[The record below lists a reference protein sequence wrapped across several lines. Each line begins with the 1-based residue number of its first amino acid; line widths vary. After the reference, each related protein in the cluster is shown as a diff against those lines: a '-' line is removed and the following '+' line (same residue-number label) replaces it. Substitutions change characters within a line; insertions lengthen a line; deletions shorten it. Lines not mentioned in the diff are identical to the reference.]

1 MSINEENGLKL
12 KGFRKQNGFSQSYI
26 GEIVGKDFRTISRYE
41 LGDAM
46 PKSVIDILNQ
56 KYNLR
61 LKVQKVK
68 TTTKTTAKTTK
79 EEVIAKSLESVIS
92 TLTKLVEY
100 LRETSV

>member
-41 LGDAM
+41 LGYAM

-68 TTTKTTAKTTK
+68 TTPKMTTRTTK
-79 EEVIAKSLESVIS
+79 EETIVKSLEAVID
-92 TLTKLVEY
+92 TLNKIVEQ
-100 LRETSV
+100 LHETSI